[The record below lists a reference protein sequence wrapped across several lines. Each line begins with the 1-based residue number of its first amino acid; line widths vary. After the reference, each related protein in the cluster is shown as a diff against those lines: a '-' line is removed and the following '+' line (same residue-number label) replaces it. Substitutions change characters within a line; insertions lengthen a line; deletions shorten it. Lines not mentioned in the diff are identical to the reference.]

1 MVKSFDE
8 QLRESMDELLRRK
21 RVLEDCEYALE
32 KAKKAYD
39 EHNKK
44 VVAELMHNNGLEEVK
59 LSSGITAQVKTK
71 TYTSVNREKIAQV
84 AEWLEKNDGGHL
96 IKKDCTVADNYATLL
111 ETLDIPFKKNM
122 NVNTS
127 SLKTFLL
134 DKMGQKGGY
143 AYINPDSL
151 PDGISFFQEDVVE
164 FKYNS

>member
-1 MVKSFDE
+1 MVKSFDA

-39 EHNKK
+39 EYNKK

-59 LSSGITAQVKTK
+59 LSSGVTAQVKTK
-71 TYTSVNREKIAQV
+71 TYASVNREKIVKV
-84 AEWLEKNDGGHL
+84 ADWLEKNDGAHL
-96 IKKDCTVADNYATLL
+96 IKKDITVGDDYAQLL
-111 ETLDIPFKKNM
+111 QALDIPFKKNL

-127 SLKTFLL
+127 SLKAFLL

-151 PDGISFFQEDVVE
+151 PDGISFFQEDVIE
-164 FKYNS
+164 FKENP